1 MNNDAWKSNSVRDFT
16 PRVVSCLCTSA
27 VVISLLILCQ
37 TNIAR
42 SHDGIIHESNE
53 EANNHLLESLN
64 TKGFPNVKGGDFS
77 LIDQFGRTRT
87 SINPNGQHQFIFF
100 GYANCKAICSVA
112 LPRMSAA
119 VDELKNQDIHV
130 TPVLITVD
138 PERDTIENLK
148 VAAKDIHPDLI
159 GLTGSDQALNQAY
172 DAFNVEKSFLFDHP
186 DEGAIFSHG
195 SFIYL
200 LGPNGDFKTLFPP
213 IIGFERI
220 AEVTANYINGVV
232 SN

>member
-1 MNNDAWKSNSVRDFT
+1 MMTRNNYFVRDLT
-16 PRVVSCLCTSA
+16 PRVVSYLYASA
-27 VVISLLILCQ
+27 VVTSLLFLFQ
-37 TNIAR
+37 TNVTY
-42 SHDGIIHESNE
+42 SHDGIIHESTE

-64 TKGFPNVKGGDFS
+64 TEGFPDIKGGDYS
-77 LIDQFGRTRT
+77 LINQFGNTRT
-87 SINPNGQHQFIFF
+87 SVDPNGQHQFIFF

-138 PERDTIENLK
+138 PERDTIKNLR
-148 VAAKDIHPDLI
+148 VAAKKIHPDLI
-159 GLTGSDQALNQAY
+159 GLTGSDRALNQAY
-172 DAFNVEKSFLFDHP
+172 DAFNIEKSFIFNHP
-186 DEGAIFSHG
+186 DEGAIYSHG
-195 SFIYL
+195 SYIYL
-200 LGPNGDFKTLFPP
+200 LGPNGDFITLFPP

-220 AEVTANYINGVV
+220 AEVTANYITGVV